1 MNTFQNINP
10 VVKRIEVWADN
21 HHPKLIDYIRMF
33 LGIVLIAKGIF
44 FVINNEEVMNM
55 IAQQEYWVVHYAI
68 AHYVIG
74 GSIVCGILIIIGL
87 FFRLAVIFEIP
98 ALLGSIIYVNI
109 HKSFFA
115 INSELVYSF
124 IILLMLIFFFLYGSG
139 KYSIDHYLETHKD
152 KNYDLR

>member
-10 VVKRIEVWADN
+10 IIKRIETWTDN
-21 HHPKLIDYIRMF
+21 HHPKLIDYLRIF

-55 IAQQEYWVVHYAI
+55 IARQEYWIVHYAI

-98 ALLGSIIYVNI
+98 ALLGSIINI
-109 HKSFFA
+109 DLHKNFVA
-115 INSELVYSF
+115 INSDLAYSF
-124 IILLMLIFFFLYGSG
+124 IIFLMLIFFFIYGPG
-139 KYSIDHYLETHKD
+139 KNSLDHYLETHKD
-152 KNYDLR
+152 KNFDIR